1 MKILD
6 NLNSQS
12 KTSITGIIFS
22 IIALFIVTAVAFLFL
37 ISDKLDIV
45 MTQAAGITYTYFIQI
60 ADRILALL
68 IIFVILPLTIY
79 QLLSKNKSKIDKSI
93 SIFSILLLV
102 LFVGIFFG
110 GQYHFLQKYL
120 DGELK
125 GSKMFAAPTIE
136 TKIFD
141 KIIK

>member
-1 MKILD
+1 MKLLD
-6 NLNSQS
+6 NLNPQS
-12 KTSITGIIFS
+12 KTYITGIIFS

-37 ISDKLDIV
+37 ISDKLDVV

-68 IIFVILPLTIY
+68 IVFVIFPLTIY
-79 QLLSKNKSKIDKSI
+79 QLLSKNKSKIDNLI
-93 SIFSILLLV
+93 SIFSILLMTL
-102 LFVGIFFG
+102 LIGIFWG
-110 GQYHFLQKYL
+110 GQYHFLQKYR

-125 GSKMFAAPTIE
+125 GSKMFAVPTIE